1 MADLIQLRRTGAAF
15 YKAATLDEL
24 WAEAAELGDV
34 SVRHQ
39 SFGKGRYEAQ
49 IYFKSRHG
57 SIWAKGEHDVPAV
70 ALGIAINNAR
80 ELGAGAM
87 P

>member
-1 MADLIQLRRTGAAF
+1 MAELIQLPRSVT
-15 YKAATLDEL
+15 YKAATLEEL
-24 WAEAAELGDV
+24 WHEAEQLGEV

-39 SFGKGRYEAQ
+39 SWGKGRYEAA

-70 ALGIAINNAR
+70 ALGVAINNAR
-80 ELGAGAM
+80 ELGAGVSG
-87 P
+87 

>member
-1 MADLIQLRRTGAAF
+1 MAELVQLPRNGTAF

-24 WAEAAELGDV
+24 WQEAAELGEV
-34 SVRHQ
+34 SLRHQ
-39 SFGKGRYEAQ
+39 NYSKGRYEAQ
-49 IYFKSRHG
+49 IYFKSRYG
-57 SIWAKGEHDVPAV
+57 SVWAKGEHDVPAV

-80 ELGAGAM
+80 ELGAGVA

>member
-1 MADLIQLRRTGAAF
+1 MTNLIPLQRAGAAV
-15 YKAATLDEL
+15 YKAATLEEL
-24 WAEAAELGDV
+24 WNEAAELGDV

-39 SFGKGRYEAQ
+39 SFSKGRYEAS

-80 ELGAGAM
+80 ELGAGGA